1 MFSVISRL
9 FTKLDLVD
17 CSFLFKPVDNY
28 TTLTPKPKSEEMH
41 NYFTEPNV
49 CLSEVSS
56 A

>member
-28 TTLTPKPKSEEMH
+28 TTLTPKPKSLSIAQA
-41 NYFTEPNV
+41 EPAASLV
-49 CLSEVSS
+49 LSL
-56 A
+56 